1 MSSQPLSPR
10 PSLRALFCAGTGLA
24 LLLLSLVPVLGL
36 TRGSAGARCAV
47 FLLLAAIA
55 AGAAVP
61 PALRRFPAGWLLTAL
76 LPIGL
81 AFFLRALLL
90 DYVTP
95 DYETF
100 LSQWAQAFR
109 ENGGFA
115 AVRLPI
121 GNYNAPYLY
130 FLAAI
135 SYLPVPD
142 LYLIKLFSILFDVV
156 LAWGGCG
163 WSGASARR
171 TASGPWC
178 ASACCSFCPR
188 WCSTGPAGA
197 SATPFT
203 AR

>member
-156 LAWGGCG
+156 LAWGGLRLV
-163 WSGASARR
+163 RR
-171 TASGPWC
+171 
-178 ASACCSFCPR
+178 FCPPDSVLGWR
-188 WCSTGPAGA
+188 S
-197 SATPFT
+197 
-203 AR
+203 R